1 MRIYLGTLIILLLT
15 ACSPESVQMPET
27 TQTSMPT
34 LEYLQPTFIPTQ
46 GDPTQMS
53 PFHLTPNSG
62 LEGLVEIAKEDL
74 AQQLSISITQINLV
88 EVEEAEWSDSSLDC
102 PQPGM
107 SYLPVVTPGYRI
119 VLQTN
124 NQIHEYHS
132 NRDSYF
138 VYCENRVPPIIP
150 QPNK

>member
-1 MRIYLGTLIILLLT
+1 MRIYLSTLIILLLT
-15 ACSPESVQMPET
+15 ACSPVSVQTPEA
-27 TQTSMPT
+27 TQTSMPA

-53 PFHLTPNSG
+53 PIHLTPNSG
-62 LEGLVEIAKEDL
+62 LEGLVEIVKEDL
-74 AQQLSISITQINLV
+74 AQRLSIPITQINLV

-138 VYCENRVPPIIP
+138 VYCENRVPPIVP
-150 QPNK
+150 QP